1 MSDNVSDALALHG
14 DLARAGISPSGA
26 RRLPTRTELASGARF
41 GDMDQV
47 VDGATADLAGI
58 FKRPGDVFLR
68 TIRRRINIVTA
79 TPADLLETV
88 TGLSRGSL
96 GSGYTRS
103 RNVAVENVTARLQ
116 QLVEESA
123 EAAAKELTQ
132 QGISVQRV
140 TDPDRER
147 FIRAYVQSIIDEP
160 ALRAARAIEEAIR
173 RNPANPDAVDEAL
186 AAAAKAA
193 STAPGSG
200 PRDLMHSLALMAQSM
215 GRAEVLSQATHVVWV
230 ASELR
235 DTATCDRCLTV
246 DGTVF
251 STWREAAEAY
261 PLSGYLSCRGGLR
274 CRGTVICQRA

>member
-1 MSDNVSDALALHG
+1 
-14 DLARAGISPSGA
+14 
-26 RRLPTRTELASGARF
+26 
-41 GDMDQV
+41 MDQA
-47 VDGATADLAGI
+47 VDGATADLANI

-79 TPADLLETV
+79 SPADLLETV
-88 TGLSRGSL
+88 SGLSRGSL

-116 QLVEESA
+116 QLVDDA
-123 EAAAKELTQ
+123 AVGAAKELSK
-132 QGISVQRV
+132 QGTEVRRH

-160 ALRAARAIEEAIR
+160 ALRAARAIEESIR
-173 RNPANPDAVDEAL
+173 RNPASPDAVDEAL

-200 PRDLMHSLALMAQSM
+200 PRDLMHQLALMAQQM
-215 GRAEVLSQATHVVWV
+215 GRAEVLSQAVGVTWV

-235 DTATCDRCLTV
+235 DTATCDRCLLV

-251 STWREAAEAY
+251 TTWQEAAQAY

-274 CRGTVICQRA
+274 CRGTLIAQRV